1 MKIIISPAKNIN
13 EENDFNY
20 SLSSIPQYLDSA
32 IKLYDLLQAL
42 SIDEIKKYYK
52 VSDILANKT
61 FNNIHRYDINHGF
74 LNALFTYDGIQY
86 KELKANVLDDSA
98 LNYLNEHLCIL
109 SGLYGILRPF
119 DLIIPY
125 RLEMGIKVKDL
136 NLYDYWHDLSKY
148 FEDDDYLINLAS
160 NEYANAIIP
169 HLKKT
174 EVIDIIFLNDG
185 KIKATYA
192 KKARGAM
199 VRYMAINKITKPQ
212 DLIYFNDLGYR
223 YDANLSNE
231 SIYFF
236 TKSQ

>member
-13 EENDFNY
+13 EDKDFNY
-20 SLSSIPQYLDSA
+20 HLSLKPQYLDKA
-32 IKLYDLLQAL
+32 IELYDLLKAL
-42 SIDEIKKYYK
+42 NIDEIKSYYK
-52 VSDILANKT
+52 VSAPLAVKT
-61 FNNIHRYDINHGF
+61 FNNIHRYDVHHGF

-98 LNYLNEHLCIL
+98 LDYLSEHLCIL

-125 RLEMGIKVKDL
+125 RLEMGMKLKDL
-136 NLYDYWHDLSKY
+136 NLYNYWQDLFKY

-160 NEYANAIIP
+160 NEYADVIIP

-174 EVIDIIFLNDG
+174 KVIDIIFLNDG

-199 VRYMAINKITKPQ
+199 VRYMALNKIKDPSE
-212 DLIYFNDLGYR
+212 LVYFHDLGYS
-223 YDANLSNE
+223 YDHKLSDDDKL
-231 SIYFF
+231 IF
-236 TKSQ
+236 TCP